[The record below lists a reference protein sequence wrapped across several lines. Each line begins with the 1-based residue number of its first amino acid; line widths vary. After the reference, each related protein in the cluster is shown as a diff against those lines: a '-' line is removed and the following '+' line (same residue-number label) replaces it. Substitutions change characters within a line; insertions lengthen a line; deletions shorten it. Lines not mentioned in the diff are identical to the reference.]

1 MPVNDRDLLVVF
13 EDCVHEITNLCDTRK
28 RRIEELEASLKE
40 KEEKMLQAERMMTE
54 LTTKYTNLLTAH
66 QLADD
71 KEAFQQARKQI
82 NKLVREVDLCI
93 ALLNE

>member
-13 EDCVHEITNLCDTRK
+13 EDCVHDLTNLCDKRK

-40 KEEKMLQAERMMTE
+40 KEEKMQQAERMMAE
-54 LTTKYTNLLTAH
+54 LSTKYTNLLTVH
-66 QLADD
+66 CLADD